1 MGLKRHL
8 TYDTLTGQVYSTV
21 RFEDSTEIY
30 GVASKLDDIEILFF
44 RTYVICFCNGKILVE
59 SY

>member
-44 RTYVICFCNGKILVE
+44 RKYKGIFRGYILVE